1 MSSGQRFMSALHSSD
16 AVTRADLS
24 DDEAGGTPLPMSSFS
39 HGDSGAE
46 DLGDGD
52 AMARDHEENAL
63 DVLDSLIEDE
73 LGGGSSDDSALI
85 YPDTD
90 SNVSLSFEVHSDD
103 VGADDQYTM
112 GLDSDVEDP
121 DEEDLHI
128 STPSSMSE
136 SASGTSNR
144 THKSSPTRSTP
155 EPTVGS
161 SVKSPARLFPDVNSV
176 FDWVWGRKAVFTRE
190 DLQDSQ
196 APEDEDQS
204 GRGQQFIDEEFLDI
218 PDIQDICP
226 ACTTP
231 YCQAIESTPFKS
243 CLRLSYNDPQTH
255 RWSLGNRYVM
265 TETMDAHPER
275 TEVPIVE
282 VTAIIRRMTP
292 VPVPNIIAGWK
303 EDGKVIII
311 AERIPGQRLYDIWWH
326 LSQSDRERI
335 AKQVARYVDQ
345 WRRCRSDRISSLNG
359 GPVENHNS
367 LFGTTTGEGFGPF
380 RSDFELWRTISRRL
394 ERKRVSTDIIQILK
408 DHMPES
414 SRCVLT
420 HGDLSSTNI
429 IIRNGKVAAITGFDN
444 AASLPEW
451 AETVAVHFCYC
462 REDVQWKAILSRHM
476 RSDQATLDWWSLWR
490 AAEALEPNRTRM
502 AKLIDRCRR
511 WTKTTVHRQPFAGPD
526 SSEDETDGEPPA
538 SNPGHLLP
546 LPRYPSPGPS
556 SGRWASG
563 TDMSGVSPE
572 FITLSQKFG
581 RAIQNDLLQ
590 GHDFLEFLRNMAW
603 KSTMEGDRSEDNDD
617 EVDEQERAEA
627 RKQLERE
634 KRRRFAMQRADA
646 AASSKQKPGE
656 SSAQGSRKF
665 GMSRRL
671 QDLVDKL
678 QPSTSSEDEDSL
690 PGVSFSTSSSAVR
703 PPPGTGTATP
713 REKGWRPTS
722 FDGSKGLRPLSLPL
736 YPSSSLFS
744 DNKPAPDEGA
754 SGSGS
759 RAETIEKTLHK
770 LSFIDE
776 EDDNNAGGSSK
787 GKRKDKGK
795 GKAVERPPLQQQRTM
810 TTTRTSIFNN
820 TRNAPPG
827 SLYAALQK
835 KAAEKKGAGA
845 GARSRSEETAKGM
858 LQLPAREKELEAQGE
873 EKEEEDG
880 DEDEDQEGGGD
891 EGLGDRGRR
900 KGRPKPLNL
909 R

>member
-1 MSSGQRFMSALHSSD
+1 MSSGQRFMSTLHNSD
-16 AVTRADLS
+16 AGTRADLS

-39 HGDSGAE
+39 HGESGAE

-52 AMARDHEENAL
+52 ATARDHEENAL

-73 LGGGSSDDSALI
+73 IGGGLSDDSALI
-85 YPDTD
+85 YPDSD
-90 SNVSLSFEVHSDD
+90 SNTRLSFEMNSDN
-103 VGADDQYTM
+103 VSADDQYTM

-121 DEEDLHI
+121 DQEDLHI
-128 STPSSMSE
+128 STPSSISE
-136 SASGTSNR
+136 SASGRSNR

-155 EPTVGS
+155 EPTVGN

-190 DLQDSQ
+190 DLPDSQ
-196 APEDEDQS
+196 VPEDEDQS
-204 GRGQQFIDEEFLDI
+204 WRGQQYIDEEFLDI

-255 RWSLGNRYVM
+255 RWFLGNRYIM

-303 EDGKVIII
+303 ENGKVIII

-326 LSQSDRERI
+326 LSQSERERI

-367 LFGTTTGEGFGPF
+367 LFGTMTGEGFGPF
-380 RSDFELWRTISRRL
+380 RSDFDLWRTISRRL
-394 ERKRVSTDIIQILK
+394 ERKRVSADIIQILK

-414 SRCVLT
+414 STCVLT

-451 AETVAVHFCYC
+451 AENVAVHFCYC

-476 RSDQATLDWWSLWR
+476 RSDQAALDWWSLWR
-490 AAEALEPNRTRM
+490 AAEALEPNRARM

-511 WTKTTVHRQPFAGPD
+511 WTKTTVHRQPFSGPD
-526 SSEDETDGEPPA
+526 SSEDETDSEPPA
-538 SNPGHLLP
+538 SDPGHVLP

-556 SGRWASG
+556 SGRGASG

-590 GHDFLEFLRNMAW
+590 GHDFLKFLKDMAW
-603 KSTMEGDRSEDNDD
+603 KSAMEGDRSEDDDD

-627 RKQLERE
+627 KKQLERE
-634 KRRRFAMQRADA
+634 KRRRFAMQRYDA
-646 AASSKQKPGE
+646 TASSKQKPGE
-656 SSAQGSRKF
+656 SSSQGRRKF
-665 GMSRRL
+665 GIVRRL
-671 QDLVDKL
+671 QDLFDER
-678 QPSTSSEDEDSL
+678 QSATSSEDEDFL
-690 PGVSFSTSSSAVR
+690 PGVSFSSVVR
-703 PPPGTGTATP
+703 PPGTATP

-736 YPSSSLFS
+736 YPSSSLS
-744 DNKPAPDEGA
+744 DNRPAPDEGA

-759 RAETIEKTLHK
+759 RAETIEKTLDK

-776 EDDNNAGGSSK
+776 EDDAGGSK
-787 GKRKDKGK
+787 GKGKGKGK
-795 GKAVERPPLQQQRTM
+795 GKAVERPQQR
-810 TTTRTSIFNN
+810 TTRTSIFNN
-820 TRNAPPG
+820 SRNAPPG

-845 GARSRSEETAKGM
+845 RSRSEEAKGM
-858 LQLPAREKELEAQGE
+858 LPAREELEEG
-873 EKEEEDG
+873 EKEEEDEE
-880 DEDEDQEGGGD
+880 EDEDGDEEGGD

-909 R
+909 MPPASTM